1 MMTVTAAPPAFF
13 STDLFVP
20 RYRVASSG
28 RWRLA
33 VAPLSISVGY
43 WGTPYLVQN
52 LVGLLRDTGQGAWD
66 TWMSLAPTELES
78 QEVGCR
84 HARGHTVV
92 MGLGMGWAAA
102 NSALNP
108 AVTAVTVVERD
119 PDVLALHRDLD
130 IWSQL
135 PPDAAAKLRVVE
147 GDAYEFVPDRPV
159 DLLMPD
165 IWLPFENEGRLEE
178 VRRMQANCRAAAI
191 YFWGQELVLA
201 RMARA
206 AGRDM
211 DEAGLAATVVET
223 GLPLLGPGIPGYA
236 ALAQAAFTSRE
247 ARGRGL
253 HGR

>member
-1 MMTVTAAPPAFF
+1 MTVTASMPAFF

-20 RYRVASSG
+20 RYRVAESG
-28 RWRLA
+28 RWRMT
-33 VAPLSISVGY
+33 VAPLSTSIGY
-43 WGTPYLVQN
+43 WGTPYLVQD
-52 LVGLLRDTGQGAWD
+52 LVALMRQDGKGGWE
-66 TWMSLAPTELES
+66 TWMSLAPMELES

-84 HARGHTVV
+84 VARGHTVI

-102 NSALNP
+102 NAALNP

-135 PPDAAAKLRVVE
+135 PPDAAAKLRVME
-147 GDAYEFVPDRPV
+147 GDAYAFVPDRPV
-159 DLLMPD
+159 DFLMPD

-201 RMARA
+201 RLARA
-206 AGRDM
+206 AGRVL
-211 DEAGLAATVVET
+211 DEAGLAATVAET
-223 GLPLLGPGIPGYA
+223 GLPLVGPELPGYA
-236 ALAQAAFTSRE
+236 ARCDAALTSRE
-247 ARGRGL
+247 RRGVGL
-253 HGR
+253 TSR